1 MSNQTCKKKL
11 QRLGEDAAYT
21 FKGLYK
27 TADSLGFLYNIFL
40 IIPIILSILC
50 LGFEANLP
58 DWIIKIVSCLSLIAV
73 LILLFKKSDFSESKI
88 ERYRKLANEYKEIY
102 DEIECCYY
110 DCNERKDIKKNI
122 DSIMDRISKL
132 RQKTVELPINI
143 LGRFLSKR
151 NIQKEMD
158 LGWICS
164 EKNKI

>member
-1 MSNQTCKKKL
+1 MFNQTCKKKL
-11 QRLGEDAAYT
+11 QRLGEDTAYT

-58 DWIIKIVSCLSLIAV
+58 HWIIKIVSCLSLIAV
-73 LILLFKKSDFSESKI
+73 FILLFKKNDFSENKI
-88 ERYRKLANEYKEIY
+88 ERYRELANEYKEIY
-102 DEIECCYY
+102 DEIECYY
-110 DCNERKDIKKNI
+110 HDCNEKKDIGKII
-122 DSIMDRISKL
+122 DSIMNGISKL

-151 NIQKEMD
+151 KINKEMD
-158 LGWICS
+158 LDWIYS